1 MLIRAL
7 TLDLDDTLWPVWPT
21 IIRAEETLH
30 AWLAEHAPRTAQRYP
45 IAAMRQLRDRIANE
59 RPEIAHDFTEQRRLT
74 LLHALRD
81 SGEDATLVEPA
92 YEVFIAARNVV
103 DLYPEAGAALEQL
116 AARYPIGALTNG
128 NADLVRIG
136 IDHHFT
142 FHIGAREHGVPKPHV
157 SIFQAACQRLALAP
171 EQVLHVGDDPELDVI
186 GAQGAGMRTAWINR
200 DGARWQW
207 SPREPDY
214 TVRSLDE
221 LVQQLGCETPATQG
235 SP

>member
-21 IIRAEETLH
+21 IIRAEDALH
-30 AWLAEHAPRTAQRYP
+30 AWLAEHAPRTAQRYS
-45 IAAMRQLRDRIANE
+45 IDAMRRLRDRIVSE
-59 RPEIAHDFTEQRRLT
+59 RPGIAHDFTEQRRLT

-81 SGEDATLVEPA
+81 SGEDSALMEPA
-92 YEVFIAARNVV
+92 YEVFIAARNQVEF
-103 DLYPEAGAALEQL
+103 YPEAGAALEQL
-116 AARYPIGALTNG
+116 AARYPIAALTNG

-142 FHIGAREHGVPKPHV
+142 FHIGAREHGAPKPHA
-157 SIFQAACQRLALAP
+157 SIFQAACQRLELEP
-171 EQVLHVGDDPELDVI
+171 EHVLHVGDDPELDVI

-207 SPREPDY
+207 SRREPDY